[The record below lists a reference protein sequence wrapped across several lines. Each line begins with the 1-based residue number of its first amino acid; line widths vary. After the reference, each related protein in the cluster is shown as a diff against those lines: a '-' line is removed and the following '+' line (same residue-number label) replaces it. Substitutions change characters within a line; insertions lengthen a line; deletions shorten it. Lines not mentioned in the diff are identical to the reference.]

1 MFVFF
6 FFFQAEDGIRDL
18 IVTGVQTCA
27 LPIYR
32 RARSPRP
39 VAAVPRVPRRGAGG
53 ARAPRRLGPPADRE
67 LRRRLDRPEL
77 RPHCRVRTRDRRRGR
92 DLSASLPARRTGRV
106 ARGGAARA
114 VASGGSGAVRALP
127 ALADRRGGGGVLRHC
142 GGGGGRGAPGRP
154 LARGDRWCARRRA
167 LRPRDPRRADR
178 GRAAQPNALPARGG
192 GGRVAAGRG
201 GGEDHAV
208 AQAAAPS
215 RDVGA
220 RARAHRGGGLEPYEA
235 REPSRSD
242 DAVGVPVLPGR
253 GSAGRGPGDGRRH
266 PGSRSAGRGGDRPR
280 RLPAVYAAR
289 LTIARHAK
297 YTGTPITTTAS
308 PSAL

>member
-1 MFVFF
+1 MGSKRIA
-6 FFFQAEDGIRDL
+6 FQGAAGAYSEEAIVVLDPHAQSQPYREFRDVTQAVVEHRADLGLLPIENSVVGSIAQNFDL
-18 IVTGVQTCA
+18 IAESGLAIVGEVVTSVH
-27 LPIYR
+27 
-32 RARSPRP
+32 
-39 VAAVPRVPRRGAGG
+39 
-53 ARAPRRLGPPADRE
+53 
-67 LRRRLDRPEL
+67 
-77 RPHCRVRTRDRRRGR
+77 HC
-92 DLSASLPARRTGRV
+92 LL
-106 ARGGAARA
+106 
-114 VASGGSGAVRALP
+114 
-127 ALADRRGGGGVLRHC
+127 
-142 GGGGGRGAPGRP
+142 GGRGAPGRP

-167 LRPRDPRRADR
+167 LRPRDPRGADR
-178 GRAAQPNALPARGG
+178 GRAAQPNAFPACGG
-192 GGRVAAGRG
+192 GGGVAAGRG

-220 RARAHRGGGLEPYEA
+220 RARAHRGGGLEPDEA

-297 YTGTPITTTAS
+297 YTGTPITTTPS